1 MTKKL
6 LIVDDEECILE
17 LVEACLSDIGG
28 WTIITASSGQEALK
42 IAQNQPVDGILLD
55 VSMPEMDGFAVY
67 EQLQT
72 NLATKTIPVIFLTA
86 KSQTSDRVRF
96 AQMGIA
102 GVIIKPFEPFS
113 ISHEVADLFGWD
125 E

>member
-1 MTKKL
+1 MTKQL

-28 WTIITASSGQEALK
+28 WTTLTASSGQEALK
-42 IAQNQPVDGILLD
+42 IAQNHPIDGILLD

-72 NLATKTIPVIFLTA
+72 NSATKTIPVIFLTA
-86 KSQTSDRVRF
+86 KSQTSDRLRF
-96 AQMGIA
+96 AHMGIA
-102 GVIIKPFEPFS
+102 GVIIKPFEPLT
-113 ISHEVADLFGWD
+113 ISQDVADIFGWD